1 MSVKFC
7 ECKPSL
13 KSKWIGF
20 NYRVRRDVSDIVKR
34 SKLAIK
40 NKDIHYFIY
49 DGQLLRAYVE
59 IQKYKKYRGNLPKLE
74 RNYIDACLRNAF
86 KCFKVFCSAR
96 HSGLSA
102 SVTFD
107 ILKDLYDGKPFTP
120 ITEEDVFSFAFERT
134 PHIKS
139 YQCARYGA
147 LFRDD
152 TPNGPEYTDNN
163 RVIAIEKST
172 GNSFH
177 SGAVSNYINKLDPIT
192 LPYVPIKAEYKVY
205 IDYYIFK
212 EPKDSNH
219 DFEAMHMLYY
229 IKKGEDVKKDI
240 DLYITYDEEH
250 DEVLILTPIE
260 WEAKYAGQYRKV

>member
-1 MSVKFC
+1 MSIQLCDGKVT
-7 ECKPSL
+7 L
-13 KSKWIGF
+13 KSRLVSF
-20 NYRVRRDVSDIVKR
+20 NYRVRRNVSDFINR
-34 SKLAIK
+34 SKFAMK
-40 NKDIHYFIY
+40 NKDIHYFLY

-86 KCFKVFCSAR
+86 KCFKVFCGAH

-120 ITEEDVFSFAFERT
+120 ITEEDTFSFAFERR
-134 PHIKS
+134 PNIKS

-152 TPNGPEYTDNN
+152 TPHGSEYTDNN
-163 RVIAIEKST
+163 RTITIEKNT

-177 SGAVSNYINKLDPIT
+177 NGAVSNYIDNLDPIR
-192 LPYVPIKAEYKVY
+192 LPYIPVKAEYKVY

-212 EPKDSNH
+212 EPEDSNH
-219 DFEAMHMLYY
+219 DFEAIHMLYY

-250 DEVLILTPIE
+250 DKVLTLTPIE
-260 WEAKYAGQYRKV
+260 WEANYAGRYRKV